1 MRPISLCMSAFG
13 PFAGTELID
22 FRQLGQNP
30 LFLLNGPTGAGKT
43 TILDAVCFALYGK
56 STGDEREASQMRCD
70 LADEALLTEVIFEF
84 ELGAK
89 RYKIRRVPEQARLK
103 KSGDGYTQQKPEAQ
117 LSLVNDDGS
126 EELLVPAKV
135 SEANSQ
141 IEALTGLDAD
151 QFRQV
156 MVLPQGKFRQLLM
169 ADSKEREKI
178 FSQLF
183 QTHIYR
189 KIEDSLKN
197 QAASIR
203 TKALEQKNIREGILQ
218 SADLNEQSDLS
229 EELAQLS
236 SQLEQALA
244 QKQQTEAKYSV
255 ANKDYEAAKLLDED
269 FSLQAN
275 LKTSLSAL
283 NKQKA
288 NISEKQTRLDQ
299 AKAAQAIE
307 AFDTAKVQRFNE
319 AKQASLAQSQGESAL
334 SLAQQNLQQ
343 AQQQVEQM
351 PEKEAQLA
359 QAQEGLLSLQNFKPL
374 ILELEKLKQ
383 QQTAAQAKLDSQ
395 AEQGKGLKQQLVDL
409 VSSKAA
415 LSEQLT
421 SSRQLAETQAD
432 KQRLLG
438 LSQQYVEQAD
448 SLAKLNQQLS
458 ENKREVEQSAEQGKQ
473 LKAHYEQAQ
482 QQANQVQLTWH
493 QGQAAIMAQRLKAGD
508 ACPVCGSTAHPQLA
522 ASQQALPSENDVEK
536 ARNIEQIARDKL
548 EEARQHYKTLKT
560 KQSEWLNQQ
569 QNLSQQLGDKAATSL
584 QQFRAELDAAQ
595 QALAATQQA
604 QLQAKQQQQQLEQT
618 EQTEKQ
624 LQAQVEQA
632 RDLYQQTKS
641 QLDVLQGQRES
652 AEQNLPE
659 KFQQPSILDEAIN
672 LQQQQIEQLK
682 TSIAVINEQ
691 HNVARED
698 LSAKQSAATAA
709 KQALQLAQQALSEA
723 QAKFSEQ
730 LAKSSFANESAFNM
744 ALISDDEMAALAKE
758 LEEYHSDL
766 TTVSAQLE
774 QLKVKLKGKKQ
785 QNLEDLAQALN
796 KLLEQ
801 KDLADAE
808 WNKLNNRHLSL
819 LEIQNK
825 LNHADKNAQSLADQ
839 YQVVGTLADVAN
851 GQTGNKVSL
860 QRFVLS
866 VLLDDVLLQ
875 ASQRLSVMSKG
886 RYQLIRKEQRAKG
899 NKASGLELEVEDS
912 YTSKVRPVATLSGG
926 ESFMAA
932 LAMALGLSDV
942 VQAYAGGIK
951 LDTLFIDEGF
961 GSLDQE
967 SLDLAIRTLVDL
979 QSAGRMVGVISHVSE
994 MKEQI
999 TSRIDV
1005 LKHSS
1010 GSTTQL
1016 HLP

>member
-13 PFAGTELID
+13 PFAGIELID

-43 TILDAVCFALYGK
+43 SILDAMCFALYGK

-117 LSLVNDDGS
+117 LSLLNDDGS

-135 SEANSQ
+135 SEANNQ
-141 IEALTGLDAD
+141 IEMLTGLDAD

-189 KIEDSLKN
+189 KIEDSLKA

-203 TKALEQKNIREGILQ
+203 TQALEQKNIREGILQ

-244 QKQQTEAKYSV
+244 QKQQTEAQYLV
-255 ANKDYEAAKLLDED
+255 ANKDYQAAKLLDED
-269 FSLQAN
+269 FNLQAT
-275 LKTSLSAL
+275 LKTTLTAL

-288 NISEKQTRLDQ
+288 SISEKQTRLDQ

-319 AKQASLAQSQGESAL
+319 AKQASLAQSQSEAAL
-334 SLAQQNLQQ
+334 SSAQQRLQQ
-343 AQQQVEQM
+343 SKQQVEQV

-374 ILELEKLKQ
+374 IQDLDKLKQ

-409 VSSKAA
+409 VSRKVA

-421 SSRQLAETQAD
+421 SSRQLAESQAE

-438 LSQQYVEQAD
+438 LCQQNVELAEA
-448 SLAKLNQQLS
+448 LAKLNQQMS
-458 ENKREVEQSAEQGKQ
+458 DNQRELEQSAEQGKQ
-473 LKAHYEQAQ
+473 LKADYEQAQ

-493 QGQAAIMAQRLKAGD
+493 QGQAAIMAQRLKTGD

-522 ASQQALPSENDVEK
+522 ASHQALPSENDVEQ
-536 ARNIEQIARDKL
+536 ARNNEQIARDKL

-569 QNLSQQLGDKAATSL
+569 QNISQQLGDKAAISL

-595 QALAATQQA
+595 QALAAAQQA
-604 QLQAKQQQQQLEQT
+604 QSHAKQQQQQLEQT

-624 LQAQVEQA
+624 LHAQVEQA

-641 QLDVLQGQRES
+641 QLDVLQGQREN
-652 AEQNLPE
+652 AKQNLPE
-659 KFQQPSILDEAIN
+659 KYQQPSILDEAIN
-672 LQQQQIEQLK
+672 LQQQQVEQLK
-682 TSIAVINEQ
+682 TSIAAINEQ
-691 HNVARED
+691 HNAARED

-723 QAKFSEQ
+723 QARFSEQ
-730 LAKSSFANESAFNM
+730 LAKSSFVNESAFNM
-744 ALISDDEMAALAKE
+744 ALISDDEMAALAKD

-766 TTVSAQLE
+766 TKVSAQLE
-774 QLKVKLKGKKQ
+774 QLKAKLKGKKQ
-785 QNLEDLAQALN
+785 QSLEDLAQALN

-801 KDLADAE
+801 KDLADTE

-825 LNHADKNAQSLADQ
+825 LNQADKNAQSLSEQ

-875 ASQRLSVMSKG
+875 ASQRLGVMSKG
-886 RYQLIRKEQRAKG
+886 RYQLIRKELRAKG

-912 YTSKVRPVATLSGG
+912 YTSKVRSVATLSGG

-979 QSAGRMVGVISHVSE
+979 QSAGRTVGVISHVSE

-999 TSRIDV
+999 ATRIDV

-1010 GSTTQL
+1010 GSTTKL
-1016 HLP
+1016 VLA

>member
-1 MRPISLCMSAFG
+1 MRPITLSMSAFG
-13 PFAGTELID
+13 PFAGTEEID
-22 FRQLGQNP
+22 FRKLGRNP

-43 TILDAVCFALYGK
+43 TILDAICFALYGK
-56 STGDEREASQMRCD
+56 STGDEREAAQMRCD
-70 LADEALLTEVIFEF
+70 LADEALLTEVRFEF
-84 ELGAK
+84 ELGDK
-89 RYKIRRVPEQARLK
+89 HYKIRRVPEQARLK

-141 IEALTGLDAD
+141 IEMLTGLDAD

-189 KIEDSLKN
+189 KIEDSLKT
-197 QAASIR
+197 QAACIR
-203 TKALEQKNIREGILQ
+203 TQALEQKNIREGILQ
-218 SADLNEQSDLS
+218 SADLTEQSELS
-229 EELAQLS
+229 DELAQLS
-236 SQLEQALA
+236 AQLEQALE
-244 QKQQTEAKYSV
+244 QKQQTGAHYSS
-255 ANKDYEAAKLLDED
+255 ANKEYEAAKVLADD
-269 FSLQAN
+269 FNQQAA

-288 NISEKQTRLDQ
+288 SISEKQTRLDQ

-319 AKQASLAQSQGESAL
+319 AKQASLAQSQGEAEL
-334 SLAQQNLQQ
+334 STAQQNLKK
-343 AQQQVEQM
+343 AQQQLEQM

-359 QAQEGLLSLQNFKPL
+359 QAQEQLLSLQNFKPL
-374 ILELEKLKQ
+374 IQELEKLKQ
-383 QQTAAQAKLDSQ
+383 QQTAAQIKLDSQ
-395 AEQGKGLKQQLVDL
+395 AEQGKGLKQQLTEL
-409 VSSKAA
+409 ASSKVV

-438 LSQQYVEQAD
+438 QAQQFLEQAD
-448 SLAKLNQQLS
+448 ALAKLNQQL
-458 ENKREVEQSAEQGKQ
+458 NDNNAEVEQSADQGKQ
-473 LKAHYEQAQ
+473 LKAHYQQAQ

-493 QGQAAIMAQRLKAGD
+493 QGQAAIMAQRLQTGD

-522 ASQQALPSENDVEK
+522 VSQHALPSENDVEQ
-536 ARNIEQIARDKL
+536 ARNNEQVARDKL
-548 EEARQHYKTLKT
+548 EEARQHYKALKT
-560 KQSEWLNQQ
+560 KQSEWLSQQ
-569 QNLSQQLGDKAATSL
+569 QNLSQLLGDKAAISV
-584 QQFRAELDAAQ
+584 QQLRAELDAVQ
-595 QALAATQQA
+595 QALAAAQQA
-604 QLQAKQQQQQLEQT
+604 HSLTKQQQQQLEQT
-618 EQTEKQ
+618 EQTELR

-632 RDLYQQTKS
+632 RELYQQTKS

-652 AEQNLPE
+652 AEQNLPV
-659 KFQQPSILDEAIN
+659 KYQQPSILEDAIN
-672 LQQQQIEQLK
+672 LQQQQVEQLK
-682 TSIAVINEQ
+682 ASIAAINQQ
-691 HNVARED
+691 HNTARED

-709 KQALQLAQQALSEA
+709 KQVLQLAQQALSEA
-723 QAKFSEQ
+723 QAKFTEH

-744 ALISDDEMAALAKE
+744 ALISDDEMAELAKE
-758 LEEYHSDL
+758 LELYYSDL
-766 TTVSAQLE
+766 TKVSAQLE
-774 QLKVKLKGKKQ
+774 QLKAKLKGKKQ
-785 QNLEDLAQALN
+785 QDLDGLAQALS

-801 KDLADAE
+801 KDLADTE
-808 WNKLNNRHLSL
+808 WNKFNNRQLSL
-819 LEIQNK
+819 LDIQNK
-825 LNHADKNAQSLADQ
+825 LNQADKNAQSLAEQ

-875 ASQRLSVMSKG
+875 ASQRLSIMSKG

-912 YTSKVRPVATLSGG
+912 YTSKVRSVATLSGG

-1010 GSTTQL
+1010 GSTTHL